1 MCDHNTKSSAS
12 GSQTRHAAVSLLSL
26 SLEGDLNPE
35 LLVIFVKPSPIL
47 ALGAIDLASLKL
59 EGTSLVGLSSDQQVL
74 ELLVRLLDLLLKSRH
89 ESDSGLNILRDLR
102 ILQLEQQTQLPRQ
115 RIPSLCD
122 LVPRS
127 SNLDNI
133 SLDLDLRQARQ
144 ILISV
149 FSQLCF
155 SGSTSSQI
163 GLMFASLGV
172 CEIGTVVL
180 VYGQTQAT
188 FETADVVLEDVGV
201 FVQIDCFEGEFAEA
215 FAAVGICCAGGGY
228 TTTSKFGACAVLKR
242 VSRGLRGGGG

>member
-1 MCDHNTKSSAS
+1 MIHVFSSAS
-12 GSQTRHAAVSLLSL
+12 RNTPLTHDLLLLIPILTPNSVAMLKNQRDRKTRDSTSGSETRHAAVSLFSL

-35 LLVIFVKPSPIL
+35 LLVVFVKPSPVL
-47 ALGAIDLASLKL
+47 AFRTIDLASLKL
-59 EGTSLVGLSSDQQVL
+59 ESTCLVGLGSNQQIL

-89 ESDSGLNILRDLR
+89 ESDSRLNILRDFR
-102 ILQLEQQTQLPRQ
+102 VLQLEQQTQLPRQ
-115 RIPSLCD
+115 RIPSLCN

-149 FSQLCF
+149 FAQLCF
-155 SGSTSSQI
+155 SGCTSSQI
-163 GLMFASLGV
+163 GLMLASLGV
-172 CEIGTVVL
+172 REIGTVVL

-201 FVQIDCFEGEFAEA
+201 FV
-215 FAAVGICCAGGGY
+215 
-228 TTTSKFGACAVLKR
+228 
-242 VSRGLRGGGG
+242 